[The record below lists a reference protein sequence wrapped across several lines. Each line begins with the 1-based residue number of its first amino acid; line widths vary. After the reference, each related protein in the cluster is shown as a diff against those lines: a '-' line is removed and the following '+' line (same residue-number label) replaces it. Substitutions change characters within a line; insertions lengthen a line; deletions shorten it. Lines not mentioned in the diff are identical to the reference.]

1 VPDLHITVDPAEGE
15 LSRQIYRDVRMAIIT
30 GRVRRGDRLP
40 ATRDLAR
47 RLDVSRNTVALA
59 FEWLVAEGLVSGR
72 RGAGTFVEGDPTQRE
87 TRTGGAPIRHRAIW
101 DSIALPAARPAFRYD
116 FTVGSPDARLFPYED
131 WRRVLARQIR
141 ATKLGASYG
150 DPAGHP
156 GLREAI
162 ARYVAASRGVQA
174 TADDVIVTNGAQHA
188 FDLIARV
195 LIDRGDRIAVED
207 PGYPPPRLLFASLGA
222 RVKAVR
228 VDDEGLDVAALP
240 DDARIVYVTPSH
252 QFPLGMPMS
261 YARRIALLDWAQ
273 RRNAVIIEDDY
284 DSEFRFGGRPLDTLQ
299 AIDRNGRVIYT
310 GSFSKSLL
318 PSLRLGFLIA
328 PPSLRRVFAAAS
340 YVSSWYPQLPAQLAM
355 ASLINDGL
363 LARHVRKMRRE
374 YAARHE
380 RILAT
385 LTRDFAAWLDPIPSV
400 TGMHLAARLRVR
412 NEASI
417 AERAAASGVGFDRL
431 SNYYVGRAKPGIVLG
446 YGGIATNDIDEGLR
460 RLRRAIG
467 VSTGSGTRA

>member
-1 VPDLHITVDPAEGE
+1 LGQVLDLHITLDVSQGD
-15 LSRQIYRDVRMAIIT
+15 LSRQIQRQIRMAIVS

-47 RLDVSRNTVALA
+47 RLGVSRNTVALA
-59 FEWLVAEGLVSGR
+59 FEWLVAEGLLSGR
-72 RGAGTFVEGDPTQRE
+72 RGAGTFVEGNRTHREQRAP
-87 TRTGGAPIRHRAIW
+87 GAPIRHRTVW
-101 DSIALPAARPAFRYD
+101 DSIALPVARPAFRYD
-116 FTVGSPDARLFPYED
+116 FTVGSPDARLFPYDD

-141 ATKLGASYG
+141 AAKLGASYG
-150 DPAGHP
+150 DPIGHP
-156 GLREAI
+156 NLREAI
-162 ARYVAASRGVQA
+162 ARHLAASRGVTA
-174 TADDVIVTNGAQHA
+174 TADDVVVTNGAQHA

-195 LIDRGDRIAVED
+195 LIERGDRVAVED
-207 PGYPPPRLLFASLGA
+207 PGYPPPRLLFTSAGA
-222 RVKAVR
+222 RVKPVR
-228 VDDEGLDVAALP
+228 VDDEGLDVGALP
-240 DDARIVYVTPSH
+240 DDTRLVYVTPSH

-261 YARRIALLDWAQ
+261 YARRVALLDWAE

-299 AIDRNGRVIYT
+299 AIDRTGRVIYT

-328 PPSLRRVFAAAS
+328 PPSLRSAFAAAS
-340 YVSSWYPQLPAQLAM
+340 YVSSWYPQLPAQLAL
-355 ASLINDGL
+355 AALIDDGL

-385 LTRDFAAWLDPIPSV
+385 LTRDFADWLEPVPSV
-400 TGMHLAARLRVR
+400 TGMHLAAKLRVR

-417 AERAAASGVGFDRL
+417 ADRAAASGVGFDRL
-431 SNYYVGRAKPGIVLG
+431 SNYYVHRPKPGIVLG
-446 YGGIATNDIDEGLR
+446 YGGIALGDIDEGLR
-460 RLRRAIG
+460 RLRR
-467 VSTGSGTRA
+467 VMR